1 MFFCKFLVK
10 ESVVQIHELAERS
23 LRGAKK
29 NFSKSEN
36 CPHLAWTNPVE
47 NTLKVVENLS
57 CPHKTWTKH
66 QKQIFGKLHQTAFTH
81 ISHTTVR
88 HTHTLLHILPNK
100 ILCTLCTSHSLV
112 TNKLSLKSSHFLC
125 NLH

>member
-10 ESVVQIHELAERS
+10 EKCCANSRIGREKFERRF
-23 LRGAKK
+23 LKIFK
-29 NFSKSEN
+29 SKN